1 MVVWKG
7 RVRVI
12 CSVVELVAL
21 AVWVGGLLV
30 IVGAVIP
37 SVFNVGMETGG
48 RMLTRVFA
56 GYNRLVLGSIVFL
69 VGTSSWR
76 LWAFRDRSTSP
87 LAVTRGEMILLTV
100 MIAIAAAISL
110 WLGPDSAALQ
120 ERAFAAE
127 GVEAKRAAYE
137 AFFRSHSIVRALYL
151 LNLGLGIGLL
161 AVKVKQWIGGA
172 TG

>member
-1 MVVWKG
+1 
-7 RVRVI
+7 
-12 CSVVELVAL
+12 
-21 AVWVGGLLV
+21 
-30 IVGAVIP
+30 
-37 SVFNVGMETGG
+37 
-48 RMLTRVFA
+48 
-56 GYNRLVLGSIVFL
+56 
-69 VGTSSWR
+69 
-76 LWAFRDRSTSP
+76 
-87 LAVTRGEMILLTV
+87 MILLTV